1 MKQLTSAAI
10 SLRAFST
17 FLMILFLQTVIFA
30 QDGGS
35 GSGSSGG
42 SGGGNESGSST
53 TTTKSVSVTET
64 ETWYTEPWVWVV
76 GAALLIL
83 LLVAL
88 LRGSGGDRVVA
99 GRTDKVTVTKTTS
112 TDTDI

>member
-35 GSGSSGG
+35 GSGTSGG
-42 SGGGNESGSST
+42 SGGGSESSSS
-53 TTTKSVSVTET
+53 TTKSVSVTTET
-64 ETWYTEPWVWVV
+64 STWYTEPWVWVV

-88 LRGSGGDRVVA
+88 LRGSGRDRVVA

-112 TDTDI
+112 SDTDI

>member
-1 MKQLTSAAI
+1 MKQLTSAVI

-17 FLMILFLQTVIFA
+17 FLMILFLQTAIMA

-35 GSGSSGG
+35 GTSGG
-42 SGGGNESGSST
+42 SGGGSGSSSSS
-53 TTTKSVSVTET
+53 TKSVSVTTET
-64 ETWYTEPWVWVV
+64 STWYTEPWVWVV